1 MNEKLWTQS
10 LKGDQRSFE
19 ILFYRCHQKLSIY
32 TYRLPKGYSLTEE
45 LVRDVFIRIWHN
57 RTDLAEVK
65 KFDNDQIQ
73 LNPNLENNPN
83 WY

>member
-19 ILFYRCHQKLSIY
+19 ILFYRCHQKLSTY